1 MGLSLSK
8 LEKKFLIN
16 KYKEEGLNNF
26 QIKER
31 IDKLA
36 DNVHKV
42 IIVTNRENKSQ
53 QPSRIDIMEGLL
65 NS

>member
-31 IDKLA
+31 IDKLTH
-36 DNVHKV
+36 DVHKT
-42 IIVTNRENKSQ
+42 IIETNRENKSQ